1 MRIDVDRTE
10 TAQRSSD
17 VKMVD
22 RSAPALQEKV
32 ERILQAAATI
42 ERDLED
48 SRVFL
53 PVVTV
58 MTSLRDCERYYNLH
72 NISAASVPIFL
83 ELFVFLFSKN
93 DDSGTLA
100 SFDETEET

>member
-1 MRIDVDRTE
+1 MDVDRME
-10 TAQRSSD
+10 AAQRSSD

-42 ERDLED
+42 ERELED
-48 SRVFL
+48 PRVFL

-58 MTSLRDCERYYNLH
+58 MTSLRDCERYCD
-72 NISAASVPIFL
+72 ISDHL
-83 ELFVFLFSKN
+83 
-93 DDSGTLA
+93 
-100 SFDETEET
+100 